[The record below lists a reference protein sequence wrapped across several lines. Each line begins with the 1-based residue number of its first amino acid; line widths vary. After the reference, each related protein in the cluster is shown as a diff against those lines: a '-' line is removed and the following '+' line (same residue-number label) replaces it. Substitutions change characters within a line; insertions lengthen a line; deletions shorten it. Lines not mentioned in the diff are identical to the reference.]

1 MRLVLL
7 MAVAKI
13 HVTSKAPYILFVQTE
28 TTVYIHVVLFVF
40 VYEVL
45 YLYVYFYTMR
55 PITLQSLIPRHI
67 KIDADQ

>member
-55 PITLQSLIPRHI
+55 PIT
-67 KIDADQ
+67 